1 MVEGMGAS
9 QGKPGVRTTSF
20 IKRSR
25 DGILASIKKKR
36 TFEEVH
42 EKILITQFQKVYVPG
57 TGKQQGQK
65 CHSLPKVLV
74 CCMGFCRRGNIPYS
88 ELCLPSHNTSF
99 TTGQYLKP
107 PPGGGGNTQKLTT
120 SATSFQACVLSS
132 PWVSFV
138 CTMARGHCTIR
149 SCWAGFV

>member
-42 EKILITQFQKVYVPG
+42 EKILIKYSVSESICPWDRKAAGAEVPQFTQG
-57 TGKQQGQK
+57 S
-65 CHSLPKVLV
+65 SLLYGLLQERKHTL
-74 CCMGFCRRGNIPYS
+74 
-88 ELCLPSHNTSF
+88 L
-99 TTGQYLKP
+99 
-107 PPGGGGNTQKLTT
+107 
-120 SATSFQACVLSS
+120 
-132 PWVSFV
+132 
-138 CTMARGHCTIR
+138 
-149 SCWAGFV
+149 